1 MLFRCPSAF
10 EAASGINKKY
20 KIEKEDIVGWW
31 DENEHKCY
39 DSQHKRIENKSCIV
53 SLFGI
58 SCQETC
64 CVLSLSLMSEHH
76 CVYPGYCDAII

>member
-10 EAASGINKKY
+10 EAGSGINKKY

-39 DSQHKRIENKSCIV
+39 DSQHKRIEK
-53 SLFGI
+53 
-58 SCQETC
+58 
-64 CVLSLSLMSEHH
+64 
-76 CVYPGYCDAII
+76 